1 MTDANDSIQPD
12 EAVVAEPATAEE
24 SPEAEAETGPESPEA
39 APPADVDAEGEG
51 EAEVAGSA
59 PRRRKTRIG
68 VVISDVQ
75 DKTVVVR
82 VDRLT
87 AHRKYRKVIRR
98 SKRYYV
104 HDESNVARVGDRV
117 QISETRPR
125 SKLKRW
131 RLLEVLQRG
140 TSA

>member
-1 MTDANDSIQPD
+1 MTDANDSIRPDVD
-12 EAVVAEPATAEE
+12 EAQPAEVEEAPVVDVELEVADGEAPPSAEGD
-24 SPEAEAETGPESPEA
+24 AEAVEEP
-39 APPADVDAEGEG
+39 
-51 EAEVAGSA
+51 VASLHT
-59 PRRRKTRIG
+59 RRKTRVG
-68 VVISDVQ
+68 VVISDTQ
-75 DKTVVVR
+75 NKTVVVR

-98 SKRYYV
+98 SKRYYA
-104 HDESNVARVGDRV
+104 HDENNEAHVGDRV

-131 RLLEVLQRG
+131 RLQEVLQRG

>member
-1 MTDANDSIQPD
+1 MTEANDSIQPD
-12 EAVVAEPATAEE
+12 EAQPATSAE
-24 SPEAEAETGPESPEA
+24 SPVAGAEAEGSPEGS
-39 APPADVDAEGEG
+39 PADVELDGGEQP
-51 EAEVAGSA
+51 AASPA
-59 PRRRKTRIG
+59 DPRKTRIG

-75 DKTVVVR
+75 NKTVVVR

-104 HDESNVARVGDRV
+104 HDENNEAHVGDRV
-117 QISETRPR
+117 QIRETRPR